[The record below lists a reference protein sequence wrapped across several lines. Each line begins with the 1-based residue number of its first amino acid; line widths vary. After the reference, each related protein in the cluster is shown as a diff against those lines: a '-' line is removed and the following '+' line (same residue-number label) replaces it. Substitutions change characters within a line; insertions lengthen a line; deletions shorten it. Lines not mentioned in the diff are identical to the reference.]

1 MSCLKL
7 SERDIQNVLKEL
19 PKVELS
25 YEKYPH
31 KKVHNAD
38 FIFAIPEGKKCF
50 AWFSTYKNKNVC
62 YILQTSENK
71 KICNA
76 YFALTSFA
84 NSLSHGT
91 LLYGTTFMHTN
102 SALKTPFFSVEDVL
116 YYKGSSIVKT
126 TFEKLELCKFIFENE
141 LGQNSFSKKQLVFGL
156 PIIYNNSDSQ
166 SQIKMIQLAETL
178 PYKIKYLQYRFN
190 DPRESV
196 YNVEYYKNGSQYQD
210 TPQHKAQQDRTQQQ
224 NRTQQQDRTPLE
236 KYNKGS
242 KKNNLCDAVFKVT
255 PDLQND
261 IYNLFIYENGEEVFY
276 DTAFIPDYK
285 TSIFMNKLF
294 RVIKE
299 NANLDALEESDDE
312 EEFEDERIDKFVF
325 LEKSHKMHCI
335 FNFKFKKWVPVKIA
349 HMTDRLVNRHQL

>member
-7 SERDIQNVLKEL
+7 SDHDIQNVLREL

-25 YEKYPH
+25 YEKYAH
-31 KKVHNAD
+31 KKVHNAN

-62 YILQTSENK
+62 YILQIAENK
-71 KICNA
+71 KICNV

-84 NSLSHGT
+84 SSLSYGT

-102 SALKTPFFSVEDVL
+102 TELRIPFFSVEDVL
-116 YYKGSSIVKT
+116 YYKGSIVSKT
-126 TFEKLELCKFIFENE
+126 TFEKLELCKYIFENE

-156 PIIYNNSDSQ
+156 PIIYDNADNQ
-166 SQIKMIQLAETL
+166 SHIKMIQLAETL

-190 DPRESV
+190 DPHESI
-196 YNVEYYKNGSQYQD
+196 YNVEYYKNGSQYD
-210 TPQHKAQQDRTQQQ
+210 DRS
-224 NRTQQQDRTPLE
+224 
-236 KYNKGS
+236 YNKDRLHNENISRIS
-242 KKNNLCDAVFKVT
+242 KKSNLCEAVFNVK
-255 PDLQND
+255 PDIQNE
-261 IYNLFIYENGEEVFY
+261 IYNLFAYENGNEVLY

-294 RVIKE
+294 RIIKE
-299 NANLDALEESDDE
+299 NASLDALEESDDE

-325 LEKSHKMHCI
+325 LDKSYKMHCI
-335 FNFKFKKWVPVKIA
+335 YNFKFKKWVPIKLA
-349 HMTDRLVNRHQL
+349 NRSDRLVNRHQL